1 MIYESE
7 KKNMNTAARLADFSY
22 NDYLDELKGMRL
34 PKKKKPF
41 KYASLF
47 CGGGGLDLGFA
58 LEGFSPAYSSDI
70 VPQFAETVQR
80 NLGHYV
86 EAADVS
92 KISGEEIVSKAQCD
106 IDVLIGGPPCQSF
119 SILGSRGSVSDPR
132 GQLVYDYARIV
143 AQVKPKAFL
152 LENVPGIMT
161 VNKGQDWRDMLQ
173 FFHEETGFHL
183 VTAKVNAAD
192 YGVPQIRNRI
202 IMIGFRDLHD
212 REKFKW
218 PEATHSDPL
227 KKPIKN
233 LPPYRPSSLALD
245 DVHGLPNHILRV
257 HCDRVRNRYSL
268 IEQGGRDRKDHT
280 DRIHPDRPSGTVLV
294 GSGAGGGR
302 PFIHPTEHRH
312 ITVREAA
319 RLQSFPDWW
328 EFYGGP
334 TAAYRQ
340 VGNAVPPLLARAV
353 AAELAR
359 ALSHE

>member
-7 KKNMNTAARLADFSY
+7 KKNMNTAARLADFAY

-92 KISGEEIVSKAQCD
+92 KISGEDIVSKAQCD

-218 PEATHSDPL
+218 PEQRIAT
-227 KKPIKN
+227 
-233 LPPYRPSSLALD
+233 R
-245 DVHGLPNHILRV
+245 LRSQSKICRLIDL
-257 HCDRVRNRYSL
+257 HPWLLMMSMGFQTIYS
-268 IEQGGRDRKDHT
+268 GFTVTGFAT
-280 DRIHPDRPSGTVLV
+280 GT
-294 GSGAGGGR
+294 A
-302 PFIHPTEHRH
+302 
-312 ITVREAA
+312 
-319 RLQSFPDWW
+319 
-328 EFYGGP
+328 
-334 TAAYRQ
+334 
-340 VGNAVPPLLARAV
+340 
-353 AAELAR
+353 
-359 ALSHE
+359 